1 MEFMS
6 NKHLEIDPQRLL
18 WEGMEQGQFPNLEP
32 LELAR
37 QYAQEAAKGN
47 QHENA
52 IVRLWHSGEGLFYEF
67 KQFPAAFYGRLGL
80 VQGEYLNDSQ
90 AKELVWEALAIAD
103 EELANI
109 TVFYTANLME
119 SDQDFFMAYTL
130 GQTRIERG
138 EARYALPLFM
148 RLQTENELRVLLRL
162 EGEYL
167 AFTLPKGQPVLEGLK
182 A

>member
-1 MEFMS
+1 MKTTY
-6 NKHLEIDPQRLL
+6 NLEVDPQRLL
-18 WEGMEQGQFPNLEP
+18 WEGMERGVFPDLEG

-37 QYAQEAAKGN
+37 QYAQEAAKGTP
-47 QHENA
+47 HENP
-52 IVRLWHSGEGLFYEF
+52 IVRLWHSQDALFYEF
-67 KQFPAAFYGRLGL
+67 KQFPAAFYGRVGL
-80 VQGEYLNDSQ
+80 VQGEYLGESQ
-90 AKELVWEALAIAD
+90 AKEVVWEALAIAD
-103 EELANI
+103 KELANV

-130 GQTRIERG
+130 GDSRIERG

-148 RLQTENELRVLLRL
+148 RLQTEHDLRILLRL

-167 AFTLPKGQPVLEGLK
+167 FFRLPKGQPVLERLR

>member
-1 MEFMS
+1 M
-6 NKHLEIDPQRLL
+6 KPTTHHLEVDPQRLL
-18 WEGMEQGQFPNLEP
+18 WEGMEQGAFPNLEG

-37 QYAQEAAKGN
+37 QYAQEAAKGTPYEN
-47 QHENA
+47 Q
-52 IVRLWHSGEGLFYEF
+52 IVRLWHSQDALFYEF

-80 VQGEYLNDSQ
+80 VQGEYLNETQ
-90 AKELVWEALAIAD
+90 AKEAVWEALAIAD
-103 EELANI
+103 KELANL

-148 RLQTENELRVLLRL
+148 RLQTEDDLRILLRL
-162 EGEYL
+162 DSEYL
-167 AFTLPKGQPVLEGLK
+167 FFRLPKGQPVLEGLR